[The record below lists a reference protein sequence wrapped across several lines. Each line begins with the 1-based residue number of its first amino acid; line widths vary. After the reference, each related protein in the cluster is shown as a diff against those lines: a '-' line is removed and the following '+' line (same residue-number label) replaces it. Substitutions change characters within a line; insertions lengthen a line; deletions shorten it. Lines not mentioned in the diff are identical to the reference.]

1 MVCTY
6 IVSVPDPKP
15 TPARIAFSIARGKQ
29 YTRRMR
35 SGDETSADTNSY
47 SFNWPYTFL
56 QLTLYIHCC
65 YCTYTNPFFKCAYGC
80 MDSWGSGAGRHKV
93 VEVSSWSRPFFF
105 HSIIKLVFW
114 YSSGSSPQFNFFYH
128 SIHNRGQTRGKPA
141 QAWASHL
148 ELQFRRKSSVETIC
162 KQMESNI
169 NTGLQEVIKMLLTVF
184 LFYCQWL

>member
-1 MVCTY
+1 MCTY
-6 IVSVPDPKP
+6 TVSVPDPKP
-15 TPARIAFSIARGKQ
+15 TPARIAFSIARRKR

-35 SGDETSADTNSY
+35 SGDETSAD
-47 SFNWPYTFL
+47 TFL

-65 YCTYTNPFFKCAYGC
+65 YCTYTNPFLTNFKCAYGC

-141 QAWASHL
+141 QA
-148 ELQFRRKSSVETIC
+148 
-162 KQMESNI
+162 
-169 NTGLQEVIKMLLTVF
+169 
-184 LFYCQWL
+184 